1 MTGAQALRS
10 TWEPGPPGWGGPAG
24 SGASPSPQGPP
35 PAAVPSAVLGGA
47 DLFILPPL
55 VSEEDL
61 RQHVAGLAEAQS
73 LGLSAWPPTSTR
85 AFRRVPAA
93 PAPCK

>member
-47 DLFILPPL
+47 DLFLILL
-55 VSEEDL
+55 MGKMTIRNS
-61 RQHVAGLAEAQS
+61 
-73 LGLSAWPPTSTR
+73 TSWG
-85 AFRRVPAA
+85 
-93 PAPCK
+93 CCEYYM